1 MNDLA
6 LCPLNVIKFD
16 GHCGYFYQNSSEFLK
31 DDGTSKADVYL
42 ELFFDYIFAGEFGE
56 SVDTVLR
63 FMAVEVLPNL
73 RIIRDSLGFTIRGPH
88 YSVLAELGKYLNYR

>member
-31 DDGTSKADVYL
+31 DDGTSKAEVYL
-42 ELFFDYIFAGEFGE
+42 ELFFDYIFADEFGE

-88 YSVLAELGKYLNYR
+88 YSVMAELSKYLNFR